1 MQTAAVYC
9 DKEAAHLRRPD
20 PSCNDCLRQEWLRE
34 TVKLYP
40 PLGVLA
46 ILKQNVKHTHSAT
59 LLGTP
64 VHLVVNAN
72 IKSAESVLLNTQI

>member
-1 MQTAAVYC
+1 M
-9 DKEAAHLRRPD
+9 
-20 PSCNDCLRQEWLRE
+20 QEWLRE

-46 ILKQNVKHTHSAT
+46 ILKQNVKHTHTPAT

-72 IKSAESVLLNTQI
+72 IKSAESAFKHADIIKTTC